1 MDPRL
6 IRYYNQELSFLR
18 EMGAEFAKQFPKI
31 AGRLGV
37 EGLEVSDPY
46 VERLLEGAA
55 FLTSRLQYKLDA
67 EFERFTQR
75 LLEVVYPNFLT
86 PVPSM
91 IVAQFQPDIS
101 DANLAKGPLVARGTV
116 LRGSLPANE
125 TTACEFVT
133 AHAMRLYPL
142 QVVEA
147 KYFSFAP
154 DLPLNK
160 LRESSQIK
168 GGVRIRIKVGAGLKA
183 NQLNLDELDFC
194 LSGPLEVSYK
204 LYELAT
210 ASFLGAYVHAGRP
223 SPAKLETLGENALQP
238 LGFDDEHALLPV
250 SAQSFQGYRLLQ
262 EYFALPSRFLFLRL
276 TGLLR
281 KAISSISESEFE
293 LVLLFGRADPQ
304 LESFIDAGM
313 FSLFTTPAINLRT
326 RRADRI
332 HVSESSNEF
341 HVIVDRTRPVDF
353 EVHSVD
359 RVTGFSAGSDLE
371 TEFLPLYSKFHG
383 ESSEHSAYFAVR
395 REQRVLSANQRRT
408 GPRSS
413 YIGSEVFLSVVD
425 PKEAPY
431 RSDLKQLSL
440 MVSVT
445 NRDLPLFMPIGRGGS
460 DFVADVSVPMA
471 AIRCIRGPSRPFA
484 PAAQGAMA
492 WRLIS
497 HLSLNYLAYEDLSAQ
512 EGAAALREMLK
523 LYLANVEPGLQRQ
536 IDGVRSVSSKASVRR
551 LPMQGPIAF
560 ARGVGIELQ
569 VDEMAF
575 QGASAFLL
583 GAVLERVFARHAAA
597 NSFTEFSMTSLQRGP
612 IMQWAPRAGRVGLT

>member
-55 FLTSRLQYKLDA
+55 FLTSRLQFKLDA

-91 IVAQFQPDIS
+91 VVAQFQPDIS
-101 DANLAKGPLVARGTV
+101 DANLAKGPLVDRGVV
-116 LRGSLPANE
+116 LRGAMPANE

-142 QVVEA
+142 QIVDA
-147 KYFSFAP
+147 KYFAFAP

-160 LRESSQIK
+160 LREAGQVK
-168 GGVRIRIKVGAGLKA
+168 GGVRIRFKVGAGLKA
-183 NQLNLDELDFC
+183 SQLHLDALDLC
-194 LSGPLEVSYK
+194 LAGPLDVSYK

-210 ASFLGAYVHAGRP
+210 ASFVGAYVHGGKAPVTR
-223 SPAKLETLGENALQP
+223 LESLGEEALEP
-238 LGFDDEHALLPV
+238 LGFGDEHALLPV
-250 SAQSFQGYRLLQ
+250 SSQSFQGYRLLQ
-262 EYFALPSRFLFLRL
+262 EYFALPARFLFIRLAAQLRRAL
-276 TGLLR
+276 AT
-281 KAISSISESEFE
+281 IQESEFE
-293 LVLLFGRADPQ
+293 LVLLFSRAEPQ
-304 LESFIDAGM
+304 LESFVDAGM

-332 HVSESSNEF
+332 HVSEASNEF
-341 HVIVDRTRPVDF
+341 QVIVDRTRPVDF
-353 EVHSVD
+353 EVHTVD
-359 RVTGFSAGSDLE
+359 RVTGFSAGSDAE
-371 TEFLPLYSKFHG
+371 TEFLPLYARFHQ
-383 ESSEHSAYFAVR
+383 ESAEHGAYFAVR
-395 REQRVLSANQRRT
+395 REQRVLSANQKRS

-440 MVSVT
+440 MVTVT

-460 DFVADVSVPMA
+460 DFTADISVPMA
-471 AIRCIRGPSRPFA
+471 SIRCIRGPSRPFA
-484 PAAQGAMA
+484 PAAEGAMA

-497 HLSLNYLAYEDLSAQ
+497 HLSLNYLAFEDLNPQ

-536 IDGVRSVSSKASVRR
+536 IDGVRSVSSRASVRR
-551 LPMQGPIAF
+551 LPMQGPLAF
-560 ARGVGIELQ
+560 ARGVAIDLQ
-569 VDEMAF
+569 IDEMAF
-575 QGASAFLL
+575 QGASAFLM
-583 GAVLERVFARHAAA
+583 GAVLERVFARHATV
-597 NSFTEFSMTSLQRGP
+597 NSFTEFSMSSLQRGP
-612 IMQWAPRAGRVGLT
+612 VMSWPPRAGRQGVT